1 MFGRVRSGR
10 VFLYKSSNYC
20 LLQLMDFQGSTALL
34 LLLGA

>member
-1 MFGRVRSGR
+1 MFGRVQCRV

-20 LLQLMDFQGSTALL
+20 LPKVMDFQGPTALL

>member
-1 MFGRVRSGR
+1 MFGRVRCGR

-20 LLQLMDFQGSTALL
+20 LLQVMDFQGTTALL

>member
-1 MFGRVRSGR
+1 MFERVQRGF

-20 LLQLMDFQGSTALL
+20 LLTVVDFQGSTALL